1 MKRTTVFAAGVLFIF
16 AGAINAQ
23 KMLLN
28 AAYLNEFPTIER
40 VRAETKGSDAVD
52 SYARYMAALDV
63 INQFLIND
71 LLRAPNG
78 GYYNMPPAADKV
90 HYRYSNEITR
100 LSIDAPE
107 PPAKDPRYRP
117 LRDKYEA
124 DPAFVDMLLQKMFSV
139 KFRAEYY
146 AWTRRPMPATTAV
159 KSGGPSAGNGGGNGV
174 GSSAGGGDQ
183 SVAKAKAAGVD
194 LSLFAGVIKMGGSLN
209 LAACPYRNN
218 FLGIPERV
226 PDPPDCLDIPQV
238 PAEALEMAEMIN
250 KIVGVNTKPSAPDTD
265 AHSVYLSEDHR
276 PSWMS
281 GINVAVRTFQGGVVR
296 VVIMTQSKDV
306 SKRVETE
313 LTAKYGRNFIVH
325 SGTITPDTGN
335 KFEVRNLE
343 WSLPGLHV
351 EYQVLE
357 VDENDRVH
365 TNGQGYVRIETD
377 VAYKDRIAKENK
389 PAKRVL

>member
-1 MKRTTVFAAGVLFIF
+1 MRRATVFAAGVLFTF
-16 AGAINAQ
+16 ATVISAQ

-124 DPAFVDMLLQKMFSV
+124 DPAFVDMLLLKMFSTQ
-139 KFRAEYY
+139 FRAEYY
-146 AWTRRPMPATTAV
+146 AWTRKPMPIATAV
-159 KSGGPSAGNGGGNGV
+159 QSGAGGGNGGGP
-174 GSSAGGGDQ
+174 SAGGGDQ

-194 LSLFAGVIKMGGSLN
+194 LSLFAGVIRMGGPLN
-209 LAACPYRNN
+209 LSACPYRNN
-218 FLGIPERV
+218 FLGFPERV
-226 PDPPDCLDIPQV
+226 ENPPDCLDIMPDIPGAQDL
-238 PAEALEMAEMIN
+238 ADM
-250 KIVGVNTKPSAPDTD
+250 VNAITGTKPTTTAPDLD
-265 AHSVYLSEDHR
+265 AHSVYLAEDHR

-281 GINVAVRTFQGGVVR
+281 GMDVAVRTYQGGVVR
-296 VVIMTQSKDV
+296 VIIITPSKDV
-306 SKRVETE
+306 SKRVEAE
-313 LTAKYGRNFIVH
+313 LTDKYGRNFVVH
-325 SGTITPDTGN
+325 SGTITPDNGN
-335 KFEVRNLE
+335 KFDVRNLE
-343 WSLPGLHV
+343 WNLPGLHIQ
-351 EYQVLE
+351 YQVLE

-377 VAYKDRIAKENK
+377 VAYKDRISKENK